1 MSKIEVNTVAPQCG
15 TTLTLGESGDT
26 VTLGCGASQT
36 GFGRTGT
43 VDWVTT
49 VQTSTPFTATSGKGY
64 FINTTSGAITMNL
77 PTSPTAGDIV
87 AVSDYAKTFD
97 DNNLTIGRGGSN
109 IGGVGVDAIV
119 NTEGIALTLV
129 YIDGTKGWII
139 TDSGNQSN
147 ASTAQYVAA
156 TGGSPCSGAIC
167 GDYKTHT
174 FTGPGTLTVSCGGNA
189 CGSDGVEYIIVA
201 GGGGGGNSGCRGGG
215 GGAGGF
221 RFSSPSLAPATYP
234 AKPLAAPAVS
244 PVTATP
250 YPIVVGGGGAIGT
263 VGDVSSFNSLTAA
276 GGGFGGS
283 NSPDNRGPDGSGGG
297 GSGPGG
303 GSPVFAGGTG
313 NDPPVSPAQGKD
325 GGPGEASPPGFGGG
339 GGGALACGTTGSS
352 SPEPEGA
359 PGGVGGGFPNAF
371 GTSGQSS
378 GGFYYF
384 SGGGGGGYYGDAVPG
399 GQGGLGGG
407 GDGQGYDGVV
417 VTAGSAGTCNT
428 GGGGGGMG
436 LSQPAP
442 DSTGYAGGS
451 GIVIIRYKFQ

>member
-109 IGGVGVDAIV
+109 IGGVGVDAII

-129 YIDGTKGWII
+129 YIDGTKGWIV

-250 YPIVVGGGGAIGT
+250 YPIVVGGGGAIAT
-263 VGDVSSFNSLTAA
+263 AGDVSSFNSLTAA
-276 GGGFGGS
+276 GGGFGAGS
-283 NSPDNRGPDGSGGG
+283 PPTGDPGGSGGG
-297 GSGPGG
+297 GAGPGG

-313 NDPPVSPAQGKD
+313 NDPPVSPAQGND

-339 GGGALACGTTGSS
+339 GGGALAVGTTGSQ

-371 GTSGQSS
+371 GTSGESS